1 MTTYGAT
8 PNANFKKMLDRQ
20 KIEHHD
26 YPDPHDLVVAV
37 TRANVDYGKAAV
49 GTLGTVPFVG
59 SGAAFVLA

>member
-1 MTTYGAT
+1 
-8 PNANFKKMLDRQ
+8 MLDRQ